1 MFSKKSVRRGS
12 LKQAGFTM
20 IELLVAVLVMGVGVL
35 GVTGLQLV
43 SLQNNQAALMRA
55 EAAQLAYDIM
65 DRIRVNPGTGAV
77 AGLAYNGIAVGDAP
91 AVPTNCLENT
101 CTVAQMTAF
110 DVAIWKCSLG
120 AYNGEDVCIDIRDW
134 AGDEI
139 ALPPE
144 TEQPGLPDGDG
155 SIAVNAG
162 TRMITVTVE
171 WTGFGGTDQEFV
183 ISSQG

>member
-1 MFSKKSVRRGS
+1 MNKSIKRIT
-12 LKQAGFTM
+12 KQSGFTM

-55 EAAQLAYDIM
+55 EAAQLAYDIL

-77 AGLAYNGIAVGDAP
+77 AGVAYNGIAVGDEP

-101 CTVAQMTAF
+101 CTTAQMTAF

-134 AGDEI
+134 AGDEV

-144 TEQPGLPDGDG
+144 AQQPGLPNGDG
-155 SIAVNAG
+155 SIAVDG
-162 TRMITVTVE
+162 VTRMITVTVE
-171 WTGFGGTDQEFV
+171 WTGFGGVDQEFS